1 MAHIGDIYGK
11 SKVFRGCYGKD
22 LYSWTAMFTT
32 LKVYGGDEL
41 EIDDDAL
48 KEIEEKKL
56 WEFEALLDKS
66 PDAEFGFV
74 AYSFRDGEPY
84 DKEPEYFG
92 LANASEIKELWYDQ
106 GLGELLEAGVG
117 FGTSRNVDCRYDDSD
132 VGDLQF
138 VLRGRDGREI
148 LTTVRR
154 CLDEYDRTGDWY
166 FDAIVS
172 TEPVGRPSS
181 TLRFSKTV
189 YRKQRRLP
197 DRQVL
202 KQRR

>member
-1 MAHIGDIYGK
+1 MSDVIWLGVHPAN
-11 SKVFRGCYGKD
+11 
-22 LYSWTAMFTT
+22 
-32 LKVYGGDEL
+32 VYPVTVPGFWNETSVPSRYVAG
-41 EIDDDAL
+41 
-48 KEIEEKKL
+48 
-56 WEFEALLDKS
+56 
-66 PDAEFGFV
+66 FGFV
-74 AYSFRDGEPY
+74 AYSFRDGESY
-84 DKEPEYFG
+84 GKEPEYFW

-138 VLRGRDGREI
+138 ILRGRDGREI

-172 TEPVGRPSS
+172 SEPVGKDVCEI
-181 TLRFSKTV
+181 FKK
-189 YRKQRRLP
+189 YNAHNLP
-197 DRQVL
+197 E
-202 KQRR
+202 